1 MPDFT
6 ALLIDHGI
14 LGIIVCLLG
23 WWIKKQ
29 HMEAKCE
36 RDSLQDKL
44 FEIIEQ
50 TNKFDAHTGHQLGEL
65 RQEIKTLRDRI
76 EGKIR

>member
-1 MPDFT
+1 

-50 TNKFDAHTGHQLGEL
+50 TNKFDAHTG
-65 RQEIKTLRDRI
+65 
-76 EGKIR
+76 